1 MNTECEK
8 ANISGLG
15 MRKVGLFAEANI
27 PRDMGKALLISTKRG
42 TELAWRFN
50 NENLSEK
57 KQKELFGDIYNLCK
71 KSFRVQKG
79 AEFSEDVKNHIYD
92 AHEFCVIP
100 FGDVPSGLAPSC
112 FGTNRIAAF
121 ASYSFLN
128 YWKNKEFIYFS
139 GIVVDPSLH
148 GLGYGSLL
156 IKEIMETYGI
166 KLAVLRTQSPVMY
179 CSFAKVCDVHPSFLG
194 KKTSG
199 EIKNIAGYVATN
211 ILKMSEY
218 DAKEM
223 IEKGTYG
230 ESLYGEEPIINNAG
244 LDRLFKQKIN
254 INRGDSIIVVGTIKE

>member
-1 MNTECEK
+1 MNTNCGGI
-8 ANISGLG
+8 NISGIG
-15 MRKVGLFAEANI
+15 IRKLGLFAEASL
-27 PRDMGKALLISTKRG
+27 PRDMGKALLIPTKRG

-50 NENLSEK
+50 NENLSEE
-57 KQKELFGDIYNLCK
+57 KQKELFGDIYSLCK
-71 KSFRVQKG
+71 KSFCVQKG

-92 AHEFCVIP
+92 AHEFCIVP
-100 FGDVPSGLAPSC
+100 FGDVPNGLAPSC
-112 FGTNRIAAF
+112 FGADRIAAF

-166 KLAVLRTQSPVMY
+166 RVAVLRTQSPVMY

-199 EIKNIAGYVATN
+199 EIKNIASYVAIN
-211 ILKMSEY
+211 ILNMSRY

-223 IEKGTYG
+223 IEEGTYG
-230 ESLYGEEPIINNAG
+230 ESLYGEEPTINDVG
-244 LDRLFKQKIN
+244 LDHLFKQKIN
-254 INRGDSIIVVGTIKE
+254 INRGDSIIVVGIKK